1 MPMPNLRLR
10 RKSDLSAFRKIAL
23 GTWHTAYD
31 PSVYGSLTLRM
42 ERAEAYLE
50 QFRRVTGK
58 RVTFSHM
65 MAKAA
70 GAALQAMPDANAILR
85 LGGIYLRERIGVF
98 FQVALE
104 DAATGQIDLS
114 GTTIFE
120 PEQKTL
126 LEIVDEFQER
136 TARVRGGSDRKE
148 AARNL
153 FRRAPSFA
161 IGPLLDA
168 VSFLGYTLNL
178 DLERLGV
185 PNDAFGSV
193 MITNIGSLGL
203 EEAYAPLVPYS
214 RVPIVMAMGAVLDA
228 PVVEA
233 GKVVPGRVM
242 KVCATFDHR
251 VLDGVHASV
260 MVRTLRDWMEDPY
273 RHFGALP
280 EQSVAR

>member
-1 MPMPNLRLR
+1 MPNIKLR
-10 RKSDLSAFRKIAL
+10 RKSELSAFRKIAL

-42 ERAEAYLE
+42 NRAERYLE
-50 QFRRVTGK
+50 EFRRATGK

-70 GAALQAMPDANAILR
+70 AAALQAMPDANAILR

-104 DAATGQIDLS
+104 DPTTGQIDLS
-114 GTTIFE
+114 GATIFE
-120 PEQKTL
+120 PEQKSL
-126 LEIVDEFQER
+126 LAIVDEFQER
-136 TARVRGGSDRKE
+136 TARVRGGSDKKE
-148 AARNL
+148 GARSL

-161 IGPLLDA
+161 VGPLLDA
-168 VSFLGYTLNL
+168 VGFFGYTLNL
-178 DLERLGV
+178 DLEKLGV
-185 PNDAFGSV
+185 PNDAFGSI

-203 EEAYAPLVPYS
+203 EEAYPPLVPYS

-233 GKVVPGRVM
+233 GQVVPGRVM

-251 VLDGVHASV
+251 VLDGAHAAI

-273 RHFGALP
+273 GHFGPIP
-280 EQSVAR
+280 E